1 MELNYH
7 DSDAIQPTRIENLSA
22 QQNVFFLIKKMTQ
35 KLDITIEVYLLCFN
49 EEKIILHTLN
59 YYSQICNKIII
70 IDNHSTDDSLNL
82 ARKFKNV
89 KFRQLDS
96 GYEFIEDRL
105 TESRNNCWKESTA
118 DYVIV
123 CDMDEFLYDENL
135 LEKLALAKEQ
145 GIIMPMIIG
154 YNMMSDNFPSNYN
167 KLITE
172 QVKYGFRSTRFDK
185 KIIFDPKR
193 VKEINYRPGAHL
205 SYPVFYENN
214 IVDPLME
221 LKLLHYKYL
230 GKEYLYKKHKGY
242 VDRMSETSKEKR
254 HGYEYLEGKEHIN
267 NVFDS
272 CNYLN
277 RVIK

>member
-1 MELNYH
+1 
-7 DSDAIQPTRIENLSA
+7 
-22 QQNVFFLIKKMTQ
+22 MTQ
-35 KLDITIEVYLLCFN
+35 NKDITIEVYLLCFN

-59 YYSQICNKIII
+59 YYSKICSKIII
-70 IDNHSTDDSLNL
+70 IDNQSTDDSLSL
-82 ARKFKNV
+82 ASKYKNV
-89 KFRQLDS
+89 EFRHLDS
-96 GYEFIEDRL
+96 GNEFVEDRL

-135 LEKLALAKEQ
+135 LKKLVLAKEQ
-145 GIIMPMIIG
+145 GIVIPMIIG
-154 YNMMSDNFPSNYN
+154 YNMMSMDFPANYD

-172 QVKYGFRSTRFDK
+172 QVKLGVKSSRFDK
-185 KIIFDPKR
+185 KIIFDPKK

-214 IVDPLME
+214 VVDPLME

-230 GKEYLYKKHKGY
+230 GKEYLYKKHEGY
-242 VDRMSETSKEKR
+242 VDRMSEISKEKR
-254 HGYEYLEGKEHIN
+254 HGYEYLEGKDHIN
-267 NVFDS
+267 NMFDS

-277 RVIK
+277 KVVK